1 MRRTQAALVGVA
13 LVAGA
18 LTGITTV
25 DDEAVAASN
34 PALALWY
41 DEPAVNWETESL
53 PIGNGALGTSVFG
66 GIQTEHLQYNEK
78 TLWAGGPGDG
88 NYNNGNWNP
97 ARPTAID
104 DVQAMIDQGQ
114 RVAPST
120 VAGRLGGPRAGYGGY
135 RNFGDVFIDVT
146 GTPSTV
152 SNYRREL
159 DLAEATARVTYD
171 HGGVSFK
178 REYIASHPRN
188 VVVARLTA
196 SQTGRVSFVL
206 RHVSPHGGASH
217 TVSGD
222 RMTVR
227 GTLQNNGM
235 TYESQFRV
243 LISGGSLTGSGSQI
257 TVSGA
262 TSATI
267 VFSAGTNYASTYPSY
282 RGIDPHNKVTQAVD
296 GAAAQTWEALW
307 GQHVADHR
315 SLFDRMSLNIGGQ
328 MPNLPTDNLRSQY
341 TGGGS
346 AADRA
351 LEMLFFQY
359 GRYLL
364 IASSRAGS
372 LPANLQGAWN
382 NTNSPPWSAD
392 YHTNINLQMNY
403 WPAEITNLS
412 ETATPLFD
420 FIDAL
425 RPPGRVTA
433 QSMFNAPGW
442 VVQNETTP
450 FGYTGV
456 HDWPTSFWFPEA
468 AAWLCQHL
476 YDHYRFT
483 RDTAFLRDRA
493 YPAMK
498 EVAQFWVSAL
508 HTDPRDGKLVVS
520 PSYSPENGEFTA
532 GASMSEQIV
541 WELLSNTIEA
551 STALG
556 LDATLRTQWQ
566 NTLTALDPGL
576 RIGSWGQLQEWK
588 GDWDNPGDTHRHVSH
603 LFGLHPG
610 RQISPLTTPNY
621 AAAAR
626 VSLNARGDAGT
637 GWSKAWK
644 INFWARLRDGE
655 RAHKLLR
662 EQLVGSTLANL
673 WDTHPPFQI
682 DGNFGATSG
691 MAEMLLQ
698 SQLGII
704 DVLPALP
711 PAWPTGSVTGLRAR
725 GNATVGVEWANS
737 AATRITITAGST
749 GNLTVRNQL
758 LATADVI
765 DLSTGQAVQV
775 TRNGPQVTFA
785 AVAGRQYRTGPGAPP
800 PGRVEA
806 ESFSSQFGTQNV
818 ADPNASGGVRVGYVD
833 GGDWLGFSSVNV
845 SGATGITARVA
856 SGSAG
861 GTIQVRAGSSTG
873 PLLGS
878 LAVPNTGG
886 FGNFVDVSAPVS
898 AGSGAVFLVFVGTG
912 TGGLFD
918 VDNFVLTGGT
928 PPSGNLALNRPAT
941 ADSQCA
947 AAEAPAKAVNGTVG
961 GGNADKWC
969 SVGAAKWWQVDLGT
983 GLSVGRFVVRHAGAG
998 GENAAWNTRDFDIQ
1012 VSANGTNWTTVVSAR
1027 GNTAGVSTHTF
1038 AAATARYVRMNILVP
1053 TSDTDTAA
1061 RIYEFEAYA
1070 S

>member
-1 MRRTQAALVGVA
+1 MRRLIAALTGAV
-13 LVAGA
+13 LVAGGLA
-18 LTGITTV
+18 LVTTMNT
-25 DDEAVAASN
+25 EAVAAAN

-41 DEPAVNWETESL
+41 NRPAADWETESL
-53 PIGNGALGTSVFG
+53 PIGNGALATSVFG
-66 GIQTEHLQYNEK
+66 GIQSEHLQYNEK
-78 TLWAGGPGDG
+78 TLWTGGPGDG
-88 NYNNGNWNP
+88 NYNNGNWSP

-104 DVQAMIDQGQ
+104 EVQALIDQNQ
-114 RVAPST
+114 RVAPAT
-120 VAGRLGGPRAGYGGY
+120 VASRLGGPRAGYGGY
-135 RNFGDVFIDVT
+135 QNFGDVYLDFT
-146 GTPSTV
+146 GTPASV

-171 HGGVSFK
+171 HSGVSFK
-178 REYIASHPRN
+178 REYIASYPRN
-188 VVVARLTA
+188 VIVSRLTA
-196 SQTGRVSFVL
+196 SQAGRVSFVL
-206 RHVSPHGGASH
+206 RHVSPHGGATH

-243 LISGGSLTGSGSQI
+243 LISGGTLTGSGSQI

-267 VFSAGTNYASTYPSY
+267 VFSAGTNYAPTYPSY
-282 RGIDPHNKVTQAVD
+282 RGTDPHNRITQAVD
-296 GAAAQTWEALW
+296 GAAGQSWEALW
-307 GQHVADHR
+307 NQHTADYKA
-315 SLFDRMSLNIGGQ
+315 LFDRVALNIGGQ
-328 MPNLPTDNLRSQY
+328 MPNIPTDTLRSQY
-341 TGGGS
+341 TGGSS

-351 LEMLFFQY
+351 LETLFFQY

-372 LPANLQGAWN
+372 LPANLQGGWN

-392 YHTNINLQMNY
+392 YHVNINLQMNY
-403 WPAEITNLS
+403 WPAEMTNLG
-412 ETATPLFD
+412 ETTAPLFD
-420 FIDAL
+420 FIDSL
-425 RPPGRVTA
+425 RAPGRVTA

-442 VVQNETTP
+442 VVHDETTP

-483 RDTAFLRDRA
+483 QDTTFLRDRA

-498 EVAQFWVSAL
+498 EVAQFWVSTL

-541 WELLSNTIEA
+541 WELLTNTIEA
-551 STALG
+551 SAALG
-556 LDATLRTQWQ
+556 LDPSLRTQWQ
-566 NTLTALDPGL
+566 NTLNALDPGL

-588 GDWDNPGDTHRHVSH
+588 GDWDNQGDTHRHVSH
-603 LFGLHPG
+603 LFALHPG
-610 RQISPLTTPNY
+610 RQISPLTN
-621 AAAAR
+621 ANFANAAR
-626 VSLNARGDAGT
+626 VSLNARGDGGT

-644 INFWARLRDGE
+644 INFWARLRDGA
-655 RAHKLLR
+655 RSHKLLR
-662 EQLVGSTLANL
+662 EQLTGSTLANL

-691 MAEMLLQ
+691 MTEMLLQ

-711 PAWPTGSVTGLRAR
+711 PAWANGSVTGLRAR
-725 GNATVGVEWANS
+725 GNATVDVVWANS
-737 AATRITITAGST
+737 AANRITITAGST

-758 LATADVI
+758 VATADVI
-765 DLSTGQAVQV
+765 DLSTGQAVPV

-785 AVAGRQYRTGPGAPP
+785 AVAGRQYRIG
-800 PGRVEA
+800 
-806 ESFSSQFGTQNV
+806 
-818 ADPNASGGVRVGYVD
+818 SGGGDTSPPTAPGNLRSTGSTSDSVALAWDASSDNVGVTGYEILR
-833 GGDWLGFSSVNV
+833 GG
-845 SGATGITARVA
+845 A
-856 SGSAG
+856 SAG
-861 GTIQVRAGSSTG
+861 TTTGTTFTSTG
-873 PLLGS
+873 
-878 LAVPNTGG
+878 LAPNTTYT
-886 FGNFVDVSAPVS
+886 FQVVARDAAGNRSAPSNTLTVTT
-898 AGSGAVFLVFVGTG
+898 TG
-912 TGGLFD
+912 TPT
-918 VDNFVLTGGT
+918 V
-928 PPSGNLALNRPAT
+928 NLALNRPAT

-947 AAEAPAKAVNGTVG
+947 ATEAPGKAVNGTVN

-969 SVGAAKWWQVDLGT
+969 SLGATKWWQVDLGSSQ
-983 GLSVGRFVVRHAGAG
+983 SVSRVVIRHAGAG
-998 GENAAWNTRDFDIQ
+998 GENTAWNTRDFDLQ
-1012 VSANGTNWTTVVSAR
+1012 VSADGTTWTTVASPR
-1027 GNTAGVSTHTF
+1027 GNTSNVTTSTFT
-1038 AAATARYVRMNILVP
+1038 ATSARYLRLNVLAP
-1053 TSDTDTAA
+1053 TSNTDTAA
-1061 RIYEFEAYA
+1061 RIYEFEAYT